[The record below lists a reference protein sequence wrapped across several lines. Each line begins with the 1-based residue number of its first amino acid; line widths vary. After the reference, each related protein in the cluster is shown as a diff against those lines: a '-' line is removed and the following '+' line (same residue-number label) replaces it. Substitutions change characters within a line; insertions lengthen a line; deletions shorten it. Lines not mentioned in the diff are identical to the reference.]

1 MTDHPLGTGRGPT
14 PGHDLNSALSRAP
27 SAGEP
32 DWEATINN
40 LMSLAKESAR
50 QFDHDKAINYLCT
63 LEEIWAT
70 KGLPEFSLD
79 LRFELHQQKGKAFAA
94 LGKIE
99 SAIQEYQEI
108 LKFCRENSNL
118 DRKAETFT
126 QIGQLLCKQG
136 EYDRALGYLQR
147 AIGAY
152 RRLGD
157 PVGTCKALR
166 NLGVVYVELGE
177 FEEAE
182 STYDE
187 AIDLARNSD
196 QELLYADLVNNLGT
210 IMNMK
215 GNWKRALDLYRDS
228 LEIYE
233 RRQEIRKCAYAQN
246 NIAITLNEEGIDDE
260 AFHYFKLAYD
270 TAASVKDASLSLIVE
285 INLADL
291 YLKKGMLT
299 EAREHCQRAENSLN
313 EAGMVNGQLVETK
326 KIAGKISLAGRD
338 HEQAQALLN
347 EAFALSKQIG
357 AQFLQAE
364 VLLERGTLYRALGR
378 HFDAL
383 EDLETSYHLFN
394 SLKAEGKREQTEKTI
409 ASLEQL
415 YLQVFDSMARE
426 VDRKDKYTKGHSD
439 RVASFAL
446 LLAKELGLRTH
457 AVKTIVA
464 ASLLH
469 DIGKIHVDDAV
480 LKKPG
485 KLTPEE
491 FAEIMKHP
499 ELGVGLLRGKEF
511 PWDIKPLILHHHEKI
526 NGTGY
531 PLGLKGEDI
540 PLGARIIT
548 IADVFDALTSDR
560 VYRPAFGVAKALD
573 IMNEDSGKAFDPVLL
588 KCFVSMIHQG
598 KADAVINSHTRDDEM
613 YSIWSNCMTDEPETT
628 AATDESVPSEE
639 KATT

>member
-1 MTDHPLGTGRGPT
+1 MSDYSKGTGRGPT
-14 PGHDLNSALSRAP
+14 GGHDLNPVIPRVP
-27 SAGEP
+27 NTGEP
-32 DWEATINN
+32 DWATTINN
-40 LMSLAKESAR
+40 LMSLAKESVR
-50 QFDHDKAINYLCT
+50 QFDHDRAVNYLST
-63 LEEIWAT
+63 LEEIWTA
-70 KGLPEFSLD
+70 KGLPEISPD

-94 LGKIE
+94 LGKID
-99 SAIQEYQEI
+99 SAIKEYQEL
-108 LKFCRENSNL
+108 LKHCRDASHL

-152 RRLGD
+152 RRLDD

-215 GNWKRALDLYRDS
+215 GNWRRALDLYRDS

-246 NIAITLNEEGIDDE
+246 NIAITLNEKGIDDE
-260 AFHYFKLAYD
+260 AFHYFKLAHD

-291 YLKKGMLT
+291 YLKKGFLA
-299 EAREHCQRAENSLN
+299 EARTHCRNAENYLN
-313 EAGMVNGQLVETK
+313 EANLINGQLVETR
-326 KIAGKISLAGRD
+326 KIAGKISLAEND
-338 HEQAQALLN
+338 HEAGLSCLN
-347 EAFALSKQIG
+347 EAYELSKQIG

-364 VLLERGTLYRALGR
+364 VLLERGTLYRVTGR

-383 EDLETSYHLFN
+383 EDLETSYHLFKN
-394 SLKAEGKREQTEKTI
+394 LKAEGKRDETEKTI
-409 ASLEQL
+409 SSLEQL
-415 YLQVFDSMARE
+415 YLQVFDAMARE

-439 RVASFAL
+439 RVASLAL
-446 LLAKELGLRTH
+446 LLAKELGLRTN

-469 DIGKIHVDDAV
+469 DIGKINVDDAV

-485 KLTPEE
+485 KLTPDE
-491 FAEIMKHP
+491 FAQIAKHP

-560 VYRPAFGVAKALD
+560 VYRPAFGVDKALS
-573 IMNEDSGKAFDPVLL
+573 IMNDDSGKAFDPVLL

-598 KADAVINSHTRDDEM
+598 KADRVINSRTRDDEM
-613 YSIWSNCMTDEPETT
+613 YSIWSNCMS
-628 AATDESVPSEE
+628 DESEATPASESEEAKE